1 MLNVLERKEIA
12 EKLLKVVYR
21 LVTQI
26 LTRF

>member
-1 MLNVLERKEIA
+1 MFNVLERKEIA

-21 LVTQI
+21 LVTPI